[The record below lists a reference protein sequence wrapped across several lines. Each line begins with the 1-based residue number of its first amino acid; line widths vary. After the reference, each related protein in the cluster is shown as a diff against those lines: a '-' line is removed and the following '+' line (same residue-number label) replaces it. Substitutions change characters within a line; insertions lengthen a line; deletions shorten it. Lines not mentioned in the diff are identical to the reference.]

1 MRARTS
7 VRVGP
12 IRRGCGIVGPSGAGL
27 GGGGS
32 TPSVPAEITADPAND
47 TAVEG
52 LTASFSVTAIGT
64 PAPSYRWQVNDG
76 GGWVDATT
84 GTGRTTANYTTAAL
98 VLADDGNQYRCKVS
112 NGEDDISDPATL
124 TVEAGVPAEITVQPS
139 NQEEYEG
146 DTATFT
152 VTAIGNPAP
161 AYQWQVNDGGG
172 WVNVS
177 TGTGGT
183 TNTYE
188 TAALTTAEDGYQ
200 YRCQVSNVAGND
212 TSDIVTLTVNA
223 IVPAQITVDPSN
235 ANELEGDTATFTV
248 TAIGDP
254 APSYQWQVD
263 TGGGFVNVSTGTGGT
278 TNTYE
283 TAALVLGDDGNLY
296 RCQVSNVGGSDTST
310 SASLTVTAAQQ
321 PAVIFN
327 GDAEGADLAL
337 GATFGEPGLVDF
349 TLAGWFWFEPFGAT
363 DGLAQ
368 AFIAEGQAGRSA
380 GIQSDNVFA
389 NINLTLGD
397 SNTGV
402 TNDIWG
408 ANTPPTGVWIFMT
421 LRGPAAHPGVFTAT
435 WQAEAGGTIYT
446 VTRANGMEDS
456 IEIGNIWL
464 NGRGVE
470 GGSVMRAQY
479 VRGYDSRLADGAL
492 DAERTKTDP
501 TGAFFWNVFEDD
513 GLGGVDVRDASG
525 NGRVFTLTGG
535 TLTADGPEVG
545 PVP

>member
-1 MRARTS
+1 MRSS

-98 VLADDGNQYRCKVS
+98 ALADDGNQYRCKVS

-139 NQEEYEG
+139 NQAEYEG
-146 DTATFT
+146 ATATFL

-161 AYQWQVNDGGG
+161 AYQWQVDTGGG
-172 WVNVS
+172 FVNVS

-188 TAALTTAEDGYQ
+188 TAALTTGEDGYQ
-200 YRCQVSNVAGND
+200 FRCQVSNVAGND
-212 TSDIVTLTVNA
+212 TSNIVTLTVNA
-223 IVPAQITVDPSN
+223 IVPAQITVDPGN
-235 ANELEGDTATFTV
+235 ANELEGATATFVV

-254 APSYQWQVD
+254 APSYQWQVN

-296 RCQVSNVGGSDTST
+296 RCQVSNVGGTDTST
-310 SASLTVTAAQQ
+310 TATLTVTAAQQ
-321 PAVIFN
+321 PAASFTSEAQ
-327 GDAEGADLAL
+327 GAEGAM
-337 GATFGEPGLVDF
+337 GATFGDPGLVDF
-349 TLAGWFWFEPFGAT
+349 TLAGWFYFDALVAA
-363 DGLAQ
+363 DALGLL
-368 AFIAEGQAGRSA
+368 ITAEGQAGRFA
-380 GIQSDNVFA
+380 GIQVDNVFS
-389 NINLTLGD
+389 NWNMTIGD

-402 TNDIWG
+402 TNDVWG
-408 ANTPPTGVWIFMT
+408 VNSPPTGQWIFMT
-421 LRGPAAHPGVFTAT
+421 FRGPAAHPGVFTAT

-446 VTRANGMEDS
+446 ATRANGMEGS

-464 NGRGVE
+464 NGK
-470 GGSVMRAQY
+470 GSTDGLHMRAQY
-479 VRGYDSRLADGAL
+479 VRGYNSRLADGAI

-501 TGAFFWNVFEDD
+501 TGAFFWWVFEDD
-513 GLGGVDVRDASG
+513 GIGGLDVRDASG
-525 NGRVFTLTGG
+525 NARVPTLTGG